1 MRILASV
8 DLLTQCID
16 STLLL
21 LDSSADQP
29 QEPPPDMLGDQ
40 LDEPYLNVCL
50 NADVTSLCMCCL
62 VFNCS
67 FVVIVMVSVQG
78 SRTKSRAP
86 SRGKPG
92 TRELAALGELRRTAG
107 HSSLCCQHL
116 ALALNKAS
124 LL

>member
-40 LDEPYLNVCL
+40 LDEPYLNVYL
-50 NADVTSLCMCCL
+50 NADVTSLCMCAAW
-62 VFNCS
+62 S
-67 FVVIVMVSVQG
+67 SSV
-78 SRTKSRAP
+78 P
-86 SRGKPG
+86 SW
-92 TRELAALGELRRTAG
+92 
-107 HSSLCCQHL
+107 SSLWLVSKAEEPSLGRHRGANQAQESWLPLVSCVVLQAT
-116 ALALNKAS
+116 ALYVVNILHW
-124 LL
+124 L